1 MLRSNLLHYMVLL
14 DQKVNVFS
22 CLWLCST
29 CVAILK
35 KHCITIKTVLDTSA
49 CIFALVC
56 FEGSGSD
63 G

>member
-29 CVAILK
+29 YVAILK
-35 KHCITIKTVLDTSA
+35 KHCITINTVLDTSA
-49 CIFALVC
+49 CILALVC
-56 FEGSGSD
+56 FEGSGYD

>member
-1 MLRSNLLHYMVLL
+1 MVLL

-29 CVAILK
+29 YVAILK
-35 KHCITIKTVLDTSA
+35 KHCITINTVLDTSA
-49 CIFALVC
+49 CILALVC
-56 FEGSGSD
+56 FEGSGYD